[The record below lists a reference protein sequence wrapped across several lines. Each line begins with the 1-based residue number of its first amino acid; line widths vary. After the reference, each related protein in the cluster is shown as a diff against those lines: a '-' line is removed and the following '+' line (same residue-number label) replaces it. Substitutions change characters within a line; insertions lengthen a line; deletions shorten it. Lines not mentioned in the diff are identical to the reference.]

1 MDDEVEV
8 IAHDLER
15 GQTTPVG
22 IDVEQHHVQE
32 FAPSLVVF
40 KGEPIGP
47 AGDSIGEVIEGGF
60 CALVSCGSGHGDG
73 PRLIGHG
80 FGGDRFAPLMTTTIQ
95 N

>member
-15 GQTTPVG
+15 GQTTPVD

-32 FAPSLVVF
+32 FATRLAVF

-60 CALVSCGSGHGDG
+60 
-73 PRLIGHG
+73 
-80 FGGDRFAPLMTTTIQ
+80 
-95 N
+95 

>member
-8 IAHDLER
+8 ITHDLES

-32 FAPSLVVF
+32 FAPGLAVF

-47 AGDSIGEVIEGGF
+47 TGDSIGEVIESGL
-60 CALVSCGSGHGDG
+60 CAFVSRASGHGHC
-73 PRLIGHG
+73 PR
-80 FGGDRFAPLMTTTIQ
+80 
-95 N
+95 